1 MALAEGHSVAL
12 AEGHSVAL
20 AADKHNGA
28 YAASTVV
35 HTDAGLGVTESDSEE
50 NQVVADIAA
59 VVANIAA
66 VAESNSENNQPT
78 QIVADIAVAE
88 SDTAKQVD
96 KRAAEQVLCPQCHR
110 FPLFPQSTPL

>member
-1 MALAEGHSVAL
+1 MIANSRYSGEQPQRPHLLKEYATALEWAE
-12 AEGHSVAL
+12 
-20 AADKHNGA
+20 
-28 YAASTVV
+28 ASLNLEPDTSR
-35 HTDAGLGVTESDSEE
+35 LLPP
-50 NQVVADIAA
+50 
-59 VVANIAA
+59 ANIAA

-110 FPLFPQSTPL
+110 FPLINLSSAIFSVAN